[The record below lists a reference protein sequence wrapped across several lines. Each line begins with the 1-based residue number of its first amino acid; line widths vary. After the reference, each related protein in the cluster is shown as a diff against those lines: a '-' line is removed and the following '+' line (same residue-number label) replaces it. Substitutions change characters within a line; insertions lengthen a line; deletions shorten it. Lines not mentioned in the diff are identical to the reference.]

1 MAASNTKPFPIS
13 NGMRSFWHTEP
24 DALEN
29 HRSTE
34 SLPSECDILII
45 GAGYA
50 GVSTAYHIL
59 LDNPSP
65 PSVVILEAR
74 QACFGATGRN
84 GKSLF

>member
-1 MAASNTKPFPIS
+1 MATPTSKPFPNP

-24 DALEN
+24 HKLEN

-34 SLPSECDILII
+34 NLPSECDVLIV

-59 LDNPSP
+59 QDNPSP
-65 PSVVILEAR
+65 PSITILEAR
-74 QACFGATGRN
+74 SIELDDQNTPGP
-84 GKSLF
+84 SL